1 MFKLQIFF
9 IRCIFH
15 PFLILFYFFFN
26 LNPPSTLKRQQFHQV
41 ENSRTSAGPLQTSA
55 RLASVTRGTVEGVE
69 LQLHRGSNNGLSL
82 HHKRSYPFNR
92 AMPPFPARSRSG
104 SSPALCKS
112 FGGDAP
118 DRGTRRVSRSVEN
131 RPSRASVLIN
141 GDELAEISLLLER
154 SSDVAAMSWKSQ
166 CRRRKM
172 AGKIG
177 ACVGAGSMKSAKW
190 RQERGRRQGESTEK
204 GERPSRKGM
213 KEQSKGAGGR
223 LGGR

>member
-141 GDELAEISLLLER
+141 GDGSRGDLIAAREEQRR
-154 SSDVAAMSWKSQ
+154 SSHVVEELVSQ
-166 CRRRKM
+166 EKNGGKNRSVRGRRIDEERKM
-172 AGKIG
+172 ATG
-177 ACVGAGSMKSAKW
+177 A
-190 RQERGRRQGESTEK
+190 
-204 GERPSRKGM
+204 RKETG
-213 KEQSKGAGGR
+213 
-223 LGGR
+223 